1 MLFNSEKLKQIYRC
15 FKQQKEVD
23 FMKTLK
29 TMVIATI
36 ATLTN
41 TNTKNINVD
50 NVVNDVF
57 DRFSIDM
64 NTAKII
70 TALSMYH
77 ITSATDNYYI
87 VAENTKEVKT
97 KCYHFFDLLDFN
109 CFNITT
115 SSTNE
120 TSIRLKV
127 SNELKKDIFENGMLL
142 SDIEKKNEY
151 KKMFHYNNG
160 QISEW
165 LVKDK
170 FCCAY
175 QRDNLPY
182 YYYGDMEVGGNTYQ
196 IKSHKATFC
205 TLSQLQ
211 RYINRYGL
219 RKYYSYDMTVTNST
233 EIVDIDFIADRCF
246 NIDTFDKIGTKEE
259 RWYICANDDIKNK
272 LLLMTDRMFREN
284 SCVDYWNLTE
294 IAKNNGLRPLNLIAY
309 LFDEMD

>member
-1 MLFNSEKLKQIYRC
+1 MLFHSKKAKINLSLLTATESEII
-15 FKQQKEVD
+15 
-23 FMKTLK
+23 MKTLK
-29 TMVIATI
+29 AMVLATI
-36 ATLTN
+36 ATLAN
-41 TNTKNINVD
+41 TNTKNINVG

-57 DRFSIDM
+57 DRFSVDM

-77 ITSATDNYYI
+77 ITSSTDNYYI

-97 KCYHFFDLLDFN
+97 KCYHFFDLLEFN

-127 SNELKKDIFENGMLL
+127 SNELKKDIFESGMLL
-142 SDIEKKNEY
+142 SDIERKNNY
-151 KKMFHYNNG
+151 KKMFNYNNG

-182 YYYGDMEVGGNTYQ
+182 YYFGDMQVGRNTYQ

-219 RKYYSYDMTVTNST
+219 KKYYSYDMTVSNNT
-233 EIVDIDFIADRCF
+233 EIVDIDYIADRCF
-246 NIDTFDKIGTKEE
+246 NIDMYDKIGTKEE
-259 RWYICANDDIKNK
+259 RWYICSNDDIKNK
-272 LLLMTDRMFREN
+272 LLLMADRMFREN
-284 SCVDYWNLTE
+284 SCIDYWNLTE
-294 IAKNNGLRPLNLIAY
+294 IANNNNLRPLHLIAY
-309 LFDEMD
+309 LFDIMD

>member
-1 MLFNSEKLKQIYRC
+1 
-15 FKQQKEVD
+15 
-23 FMKTLK
+23 MKTLK

-57 DRFSIDM
+57 DRFSVDM

-70 TALSMYH
+70 TGLSMYH

-87 VAENTKEVKT
+87 VAENTKEVKA
-97 KCYHFFDLLDFN
+97 KYYHFFDLLDFD

-142 SDIEKKNEY
+142 SDIERKNKY
-151 KKMFHYNNG
+151 KKMFNYNNG

-170 FCCAY
+170 FNVNY

-182 YYYGDMEVGGNTYQ
+182 YRFGDMDICYNTYQ

-219 RKYYSYDMTVTNST
+219 RKYYSYDMTVTNKN
-233 EIVDIDFIADRCF
+233 EVVDIDFICDKM
-246 NIDTFDKIGTKEE
+246 FDIEPFAKIGSKEE
-259 RWYICANDDIKNK
+259 RWIICANDDIKTK
-272 LLLMTDRMFREN
+272 LLEMIDDMCRNDN
-284 SCVDYWNLTE
+284 SIAYWNLKE
-294 IAKNNGLRPLNLIAY
+294 IAENNNLRPLYLMSI
-309 LFDEMD
+309 LFDIMD

>member
-1 MLFNSEKLKQIYRC
+1 MLFHSKKAKINLSLLTATESEII
-15 FKQQKEVD
+15 
-23 FMKTLK
+23 MKTLK
-29 TMVIATI
+29 AMVLATI
-36 ATLTN
+36 ATLAN
-41 TNTKNINVD
+41 TNTKNINVG

-57 DRFSIDM
+57 DRFSVDM

-77 ITSATDNYYI
+77 ITSSTDNYYI

-97 KCYHFFDLLDFN
+97 KCYHFFDLLEFN

-127 SNELKKDIFENGMLL
+127 SNELKKDIFESGMLL
-142 SDIEKKNEY
+142 SDIERKNNY
-151 KKMFHYNNG
+151 KKMFNYNNG

-182 YYYGDMEVGGNTYQ
+182 YYFGDMQVGGNTYQ

-211 RYINRYGL
+211 RYINKYGL
-219 RKYYSYDMTVTNST
+219 KKYYSYDMTVSNNT
-233 EIVDIDFIADRCF
+233 EIVDIDYIADRCF
-246 NIDTFDKIGTKEE
+246 NIDMYDKIGTKEE
-259 RWYICANDDIKNK
+259 RWYICSNDDIKNK
-272 LLLMTDRMFREN
+272 LLLMADRMFREN
-284 SCVDYWNLTE
+284 SCIDYWNLTE
-294 IAKNNGLRPLNLIAY
+294 IANNNNLRPLHLIAY
-309 LFDEMD
+309 LFDIMD

>member
-1 MLFNSEKLKQIYRC
+1 MLFNSEKLKTNLPLLIAT
-15 FKQQKEVD
+15 ESEII
-23 FMKTLK
+23 MKTLK
-29 TMVIATI
+29 SMVLATI
-36 ATLTN
+36 ATLVN

-70 TALSMYH
+70 TGLSMYH

-87 VAENTKEVKT
+87 VAENTEVVKT
-97 KCYHFFDLLDFN
+97 KCYHFFDLLDFD

-127 SNELKKDIFENGMLL
+127 SNELKKDILENGMLL
-142 SDIEKKNEY
+142 SNIDRKNEY
-151 KKMFHYNNG
+151 KKMFNYNNG
-160 QISEW
+160 QVSEW

-170 FCCAY
+170 FNVNY

-182 YYYGDMEVGGNTYQ
+182 YRFGDMEICYNTYQ

-219 RKYYSYDMTVTNST
+219 KKYYSYDMTVSNKN
-233 EIVDIDFIADRCF
+233 EVVDIDFIC
-246 NIDTFDKIGTKEE
+246 DKIFDIDPFAKIGSREE
-259 RWYICANDDIKNK
+259 RWLICANDDIKTK
-272 LLLMTDRMFREN
+272 LLEMIDDMCRNDN
-284 SCVDYWNLTE
+284 SVTYWNLTE
-294 IAKNNGLRPLNLIAY
+294 IAHNNNLRPLYLMSI
-309 LFDEMD
+309 LFDIMD

>member
-1 MLFNSEKLKQIYRC
+1 
-15 FKQQKEVD
+15 
-23 FMKTLK
+23 MKTLK
-29 TMVIATI
+29 TMIIATI

-41 TNTKNINVD
+41 TNTKNIIVD

-77 ITSATDNYYI
+77 ITSSTDNYYI

-97 KCYHFFDLLDFN
+97 KCYHFFDLLEFD

-127 SNELKKDIFENGMLL
+127 SNELKKDILENGMLL
-142 SDIEKKNEY
+142 SDIERKNEY
-151 KKMFHYNNG
+151 KKMFNYNNG

-170 FCCAY
+170 FNVNY

-182 YYYGDMEVGGNTYQ
+182 YRFGDMDICYNTYQ

-211 RYINRYGL
+211 RYIDRYGL
-219 RKYYSYDMTVTNST
+219 RKYYSYDMTVTNKN
-233 EIVDIDFIADRCF
+233 EVVDIDFICDKM
-246 NIDTFDKIGTKEE
+246 FDIEPFAKIGSKEE
-259 RWYICANDDIKNK
+259 RWIICANDDIKTK
-272 LLLMTDRMFREN
+272 LLEMVDDMCRNDN
-284 SCVDYWNLTE
+284 SIAYWNLKE
-294 IAKNNGLRPLNLIAY
+294 IAENNNLRPLYLMSI
-309 LFDEMD
+309 LFDIMD

>member
-1 MLFNSEKLKQIYRC
+1 MLFNSEKLNKIYRC

-70 TALSMYH
+70 TGLSMYH

-97 KCYHFFDLLDFN
+97 KCYHFFDLLEFD

-115 SSTNE
+115 SSTGE

-142 SDIEKKNEY
+142 SDIDRKNEY
-151 KKMFHYNNG
+151 KKMFSYNNG

-170 FCCAY
+170 FNVNY

-182 YYYGDMEVGGNTYQ
+182 YRFGDMEICYNTYQ

-219 RKYYSYDMTVTNST
+219 KKYYSYDMTVTNKN
-233 EIVDIDFIADRCF
+233 EVVDIDFICDKMF
-246 NIDTFDKIGTKEE
+246 DIDLFAKIGSKEE
-259 RWYICANDDIKNK
+259 RWFICANDDIKTK
-272 LLLMTDRMFREN
+272 LLEMIDDMCRNDN
-284 SCVDYWNLTE
+284 SVTYWNLTE
-294 IAKNNGLRPLNLIAY
+294 IANNNNLRPLYLMSI
-309 LFDEMD
+309 LFDIMD

>member
-1 MLFNSEKLKQIYRC
+1 
-15 FKQQKEVD
+15 
-23 FMKTLK
+23 MKTLK

-57 DRFSIDM
+57 DRFSVDM

-70 TALSMYH
+70 TGLSMYH
-77 ITSATDNYYI
+77 ITSSTDNYYI

-97 KCYHFFDLLDFN
+97 KCYHFFDLLDFD

-142 SDIEKKNEY
+142 SDIERKNEY
-151 KKMFHYNNG
+151 KKMFNYNNG
-160 QISEW
+160 QVSEW
-165 LVKDK
+165 LVKSK
-170 FCCAY
+170 FNVCY

-182 YYYGDMEVGGNTYQ
+182 YRFGDMEIGLNTYQ

-211 RYINRYGL
+211 RYIDRYGL
-219 RKYYSYDMTVTNST
+219 RKYYSYDMTVTNKN
-233 EIVDIDFIADRCF
+233 EVVDIDFICDKM
-246 NIDTFDKIGTKEE
+246 FDIEPFAKIGSKEE
-259 RWYICANDDIKNK
+259 RWIICANDDIKTK
-272 LLLMTDRMFREN
+272 LLEMIDDMCRNDN
-284 SCVDYWNLTE
+284 SVTYWNLKE
-294 IAKNNGLRPLNLIAY
+294 IAENNNLRPLYLMSI
-309 LFDEMD
+309 LFDIMD

>member
-1 MLFNSEKLKQIYRC
+1 
-15 FKQQKEVD
+15 
-23 FMKTLK
+23 
-29 TMVIATI
+29 MVLATI
-36 ATLTN
+36 ATLAN

-50 NVVNDVF
+50 DVVNDVF

-70 TALSMYH
+70 TGLSMYH
-77 ITSATDNYYI
+77 ITSSTDNYYI
-87 VAENTKEVKT
+87 VAENTREVKT
-97 KCYHFFDLLDFN
+97 KCYHFFDLLEFD

-142 SDIEKKNEY
+142 SDIERKNNY
-151 KKMFHYNNG
+151 KKMFNYNNG

-182 YYYGDMEVGGNTYQ
+182 YYFGDMQVGGNTYQ

-219 RKYYSYDMTVTNST
+219 KKYYSYDMTVSNNT
-233 EIVDIDFIADRCF
+233 EIVDIDYIADRCF
-246 NIDTFDKIGTKEE
+246 NIDMYDKIGTKEE
-259 RWYICANDDIKNK
+259 RWYICAKDEIKNK
-272 LLLMTDRMFREN
+272 LLLMTDRMFREK
-284 SCVDYWNLTE
+284 SCVDYWNLT
-294 IAKNNGLRPLNLIAY
+294 
-309 LFDEMD
+309 